1 MLDEATARAFGRIE
15 STLDRIS
22 AQQIEVLTTLA
33 RHDER
38 LRLVEG
44 EVREL
49 KANDVHKSRH
59 GMTFRSG
66 LLLTLT
72 GPIVSVLIN
81 WVFTLTR

>member
-1 MLDEATARAFGRIE
+1 MDEATARAFGRIE

-44 EVREL
+44 EVRDL
-49 KANDVHKSRH
+49 KANDVHKARH
-59 GMTFRSG
+59 GMTFRSS
-66 LLLTLT
+66 LLLALT
-72 GPIVSVLIN
+72 GPAASALIA
-81 WVFTLTR
+81 WLITR